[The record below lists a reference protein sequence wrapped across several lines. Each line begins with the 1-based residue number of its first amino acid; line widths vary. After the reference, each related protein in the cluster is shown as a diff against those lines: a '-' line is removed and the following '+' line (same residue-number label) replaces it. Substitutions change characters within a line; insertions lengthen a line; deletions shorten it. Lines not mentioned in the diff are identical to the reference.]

1 MILLVARLVLAAVFV
16 VAAAG
21 KLVARSRTVET
32 LTQFGVPASLRRP
45 AAIALPLAELA
56 IALALLPAATAVP
69 AALAAALLLAIFTA
83 AVVRVLARGE
93 EVDCNCFGSVGSS
106 RITRWTAA
114 RNIVLLAVAT
124 TIVIAGQGDRGP
136 SAVAWVGDLDTAQAA
151 AIAAGV
157 AILLA
162 AVNFAFSWQLMRQNG
177 RLMFEIAALR
187 DGFEGAARVGPGP
200 GDPAPSFDLPALGG
214 GRLSLEQLLSAGR
227 GAVIL
232 VTDPSCGA
240 CDPLL
245 PVVGRMQRDPDTPL
259 PLVLISRGDLDDNRA
274 KAAEH
279 GLEPVLIEQEY
290 EVSRALGIN
299 GAPGAVRLDANGRY
313 TAKPSMGT
321 ERVGI
326 LLDGLA
332 AANPILTVHEGGI

>member
-1 MILLVARLVLAAVFV
+1 
-16 VAAAG
+16 
-21 KLVARSRTVET
+21 
-32 LTQFGVPASLRRP
+32 
-45 AAIALPLAELA
+45 
-56 IALALLPAATAVP
+56 
-69 AALAAALLLAIFTA
+69 
-83 AVVRVLARGE
+83 
-93 EVDCNCFGSVGSS
+93 
-106 RITRWTAA
+106 
-114 RNIVLLAVAT
+114 
-124 TIVIAGQGDRGP
+124 VIAGQGDPGP

-200 GDPAPSFDLPALGG
+200 GDPVPSFDLPALGG

-245 PVVGRMQRDPDTPL
+245 PVVGRMQRDPDTPV

-274 KAAEH
+274 KSAEH

-332 AANPILTVHEGGI
+332 AANPILTIHEGGI